1 MDDSNVAW
9 KSSDLLP
16 NTVTGIK
23 GNTLWMI
30 NTLNLRERRSEVGY
44 PLSTFSPTPEREAPF
59 YVTCVEYRIELL

>member
-9 KSSDLLP
+9 KSSNLLP

-30 NTLNLRERRSEVGY
+30 NAFNLRERRSGVGY
-44 PLSTFSPTPEREAPF
+44 PLSTFSPTPEREVPF
-59 YVTCVEYRIELL
+59 YETCVEY